1 VIACPHKIRQAETVR
16 PESCRVAGHGRKTAT
31 KRALKDFFRTNFV
44 KAVLMAVEFPK
55 LIIAA
60 ATGTL
65 RQGDREHLSGRL
77 IPFG

>member
-1 VIACPHKIRQAETVR
+1 
-16 PESCRVAGHGRKTAT
+16 
-31 KRALKDFFRTNFV
+31 
-44 KAVLMAVEFPK
+44 MAVEFPK

>member
-1 VIACPHKIRQAETVR
+1 VI
-16 PESCRVAGHGRKTAT
+16 SHGRKTAT

-44 KAVLMAVEFPK
+44 KAVLIAVEISA

-65 RQGDREHLSGRL
+65 RQSDREHLSGRL
-77 IPFG
+77 ITLW